1 MSLKSNDSFEERN
14 QRNSIGQQNLAYA
27 QSETNETPL
36 DHEEIQMMERRQANS
51 DPPSYN
57 SKASSDRASFSDND
71 HILEEGD
78 VITTNYD
85 LNKAQEAYVKSN
97 LDKNNNDLLVN
108 NLLNVNKSDVE
119 KSEKMLKNDQ
129 FDSVIFKGVENK
141 KMEEVQK

>member
-1 MSLKSNDSFEERN
+1 MSLKSNDSFDEGK

-36 DHEEIQMMERRQANS
+36 DHEEIRINS

-78 VITTNYD
+78 VIPTNYD
-85 LNKAQEAYVKSN
+85 LNKVQEAYAKSN
-97 LDKNNNDLLVN
+97 LDKNNNDLVVN

-119 KSEKMLKNDQ
+119 RSEKMLKNDQ
-129 FDSVIFKGVENK
+129 FDSVIFKGIENK
-141 KMEEVQK
+141 KEEDVQK